1 MGAPPAAHPHRAPE
15 HPPPRNCALTPNP
28 TLHWACSDAC
38 PLSAAKPNKTTDVT
52 DLWATS
58 APAKGRNNSWLC
70 SQTHQAAGCVYEDE
84 IFVEEVLANIAAHD
98 VSKPFFLFWAPHI
111 AHEPLEVPQ
120 AFLDK
125 FAFIDTRPRQFY
137 MAMINYVDTLVGRV
151 VDALKAKGSEWL
163 CAAPTATKRRPHE
176 VTSNPQRK
184 RPLPPSQCGTTSSG
198 CLAPITAAPSTQ
210 TGQRVPTTFP
220 SVAAR

>member
-1 MGAPPAAHPHRAPE
+1 MA
-15 HPPPRNCALTPNP
+15 TPDHTPQGRGYDSSLVYFHHANDYW
-28 TLHWACSDAC
+28 TSIDGDSC
-38 PLSAAKPNKTTDVT
+38 PLAAAKPNKTTMVT

-58 APAKGRNNSWLC
+58 APATGRNNSWLC
-70 SQTHQAAGCVYEDE
+70 SQANQAAGCKYEDE

-137 MAMINYVDTLVGRV
+137 MAMVNYVDTLVGRV
-151 VDALKAKGSEWL
+151 VDALKAKGSAL
-163 CAAPTATKRRPHE
+163 ATAQRAHTRILRARAPGKHNAHLLTKR
-176 VTSNPQRK
+176 TTNNT
-184 RPLPPSQCGTTSSG
+184 PPP
-198 CLAPITAAPSTQ
+198 PI
-210 TGQRVPTTFP
+210 
-220 SVAAR
+220 

>member
-1 MGAPPAAHPHRAPE
+1 M
-15 HPPPRNCALTPNP
+15 
-28 TLHWACSDAC
+28 
-38 PLSAAKPNKTTDVT
+38 AKPNKTTYVT

-58 APAKGRNNSWLC
+58 SPAKGRNNSWLC
-70 SQTHQAAGCVYEDE
+70 SQTNQAAGCVYEDE

-137 MAMINYVDTLVGRV
+137 MAMINYVDTLVGQV
-151 VDALKAKGSEWL
+151 VDALKVKAR
-163 CAAPTATKRRPHE
+163 AP
-176 VTSNPQRK
+176 
-184 RPLPPSQCGTTSSG
+184 L
-198 CLAPITAAPSTQ
+198 
-210 TGQRVPTTFP
+210 
-220 SVAAR
+220 